1 MEVVRDPGGERR
13 PVDFAVRLP
22 DLSPPPARTRARLPV
37 AAVTASLG
45 VSPIL
50 SVSARAVVI
59 IVATPSSPPREMPT
73 DYAK

>member
-13 PVDFAVRLP
+13 SLGFAARLP

-59 IVATPSSPPREMPT
+59 TVATPSSPVRQIPAN
-73 DYAK
+73 YAT